1 MRISGRGLAATI
13 SLLFVFFLFLP
24 GAWAG
29 DAESEAQA
37 LYDTLYNKWLKDRDS
52 LSENLYKPL
61 MTDEVKLRNL
71 NGTEEGNARLI
82 CRGKQEALKIEV
94 SASAS
99 GDLSYVR
106 IHVNTDLNG
115 GMDYVYTLDGPIS
128 AICNEGVVKCSPGTF
143 SNCQWLKWV
152 VDENTRTIT
161 AVSVP
166 YDELA
171 NCWCFNSG
179 CTSASYSSISD
190 QILNLLGSSVVA
202 AYLRSIPRLA
212 FSGSRMLD
220 SYTIVYD
227 VQDERDCSFDDSG
240 NLLVYGETTPEIL
253 YDNPGQL
260 ITEGQN
266 EILNQGSDPQSPF
279 YLIQNSPAFSSV
291 QSSACT
297 KERDVSVITSAPSP
311 VTIATVSYPNIA
323 TKTLDASL
331 FTKFVFSANYVD
343 ERGYLCV
350 NGYLIVYTD
359 PASNYVYDEGA
370 VPCSTNPDTA
380 DEPDYTPP
388 SVDVTNRITSTGT
401 VSIEI
406 GVRNFHGPGNG
417 SVSFMG
423 YRCMSGYTAIPS
435 ENTCYRI
442 NENLLDSC
450 SGYETRDEC
459 TVRMEKTYDA
469 NGNFVVTVQGGVPT
483 GNTIPP
489 SCKTFLVGSRT
500 IEVCRDWW
508 RIEREYVCEDQG
520 QTNIDLT
527 RVKRVD
533 ETLDDT
539 GSTLTYQDVTYE
551 NGSWSSPTTHS
562 FSHSLQ
568 EYDPRCLPA
577 CKVAGYKPPAQTTGV
592 TATSDY
598 RSDPGTQ
605 YINYRMCKD
614 SLCPVRPGETILE
627 DCTCLNT
634 FFEGVA
640 RIEAARQAGID
651 MICSDGTR
659 KQ

>member
-1 MRISGRGLAATI
+1 
-13 SLLFVFFLFLP
+13 
-24 GAWAG
+24 
-29 DAESEAQA
+29 
-37 LYDTLYNKWLKDRDS
+37 
-52 LSENLYKPL
+52 
-61 MTDEVKLRNL
+61 MTDEVKLKNL

-82 CRGKQEALKIEV
+82 CRGKQEALKIQV
-94 SASAS
+94 GTSGT
-99 GDLSYVR
+99 GDLSYVK
-106 IHVNTDLNG
+106 ILVNTNLEG
-115 GMDYVYTLDGPIS
+115 GFDYVYTLDGPIS
-128 AICNEGVVKCSPGTF
+128 AVCNEGVVKCNPGTF
-143 SNCQWLKWV
+143 SNCQWFKWV

-202 AYLRSIPRLA
+202 AYLRSVPRLA

-227 VQDERDCSFDDSG
+227 VQDERDCSFDNPGD
-240 NLLVYGETTPEIL
+240 LLVYGATTPETL
-253 YDNPGQL
+253 YDNPEQL
-260 ITEGQN
+260 IAEGQN

-291 QSSACT
+291 ESSTCT

-311 VTIATVSYPNIA
+311 VTIATVSYPNTA

-359 PASNYVYDEGA
+359 PASNYVYTEGS
-370 VPCSTNPDTA
+370 VPCSTNPDTS
-380 DEPDYTPP
+380 DEADYTPP

-401 VSIEI
+401 VSIEV

-423 YRCMSGYTAIPS
+423 YRCMSGYTALPS
-435 ENTCYRI
+435 ENTCYKI

-459 TVRMEKTYDA
+459 TVRTEKVYDA

-483 GNTIPP
+483 GNTIPS
-489 SCKTFLVGSRT
+489 SCKTFLVGSQT
-500 IEVCRDWW
+500 IEICRDWW
-508 RIEREYVCEDQG
+508 KIEREYVCEDQG

-527 RVKRVD
+527 RVKKVD

-539 GSTLTYQDVTYE
+539 GSTLTFQDVTYE

-568 EYDPRCLPA
+568 DYDPRCLLA

-598 RSDPGTQ
+598 RYDPGTQ

-614 SLCPVRPGETILE
+614 NLCPVKPGETILE

-640 RIEAARQAGID
+640 KIEAARQAGID
-651 MICSDGTR
+651 MICSDGTK